1 MIKKATFLV
10 SNTDVSKCPKPD
22 RAEIAFI
29 GRSNVGK
36 SSLINML
43 TGVKELAKTS
53 QKPGKTQLVN
63 HFTIDDRWYLVDLP
77 GYGFA
82 KASASQRK
90 KWEKM
95 IEGFLRTRE
104 TLVNV
109 FALID
114 ARHSPQQID
123 LDFINK
129 LGEWQVPFSIVFTK
143 SDKETQK
150 VVSANVKAFTGAM
163 RARWATLPSIFVTS
177 AEKRTGRTPLLSLIN
192 TLNDTAK
199 EEFKQAKA

>member
-10 SNTDVSKCPKPD
+10 SNTDVTKCPKPD

-63 HFTIDDRWYLVDLP
+63 HFTIDDRWFLVDLP

-82 KASASQRK
+82 KVSK
-90 KWEKM
+90 DKKVKWEKM
-95 IEGFLRTRE
+95 ISNYLTTRTN
-104 TLVNV
+104 LCGV
-109 FALID
+109 FVLID
-114 ARHSPQQID
+114 SRLEPQTID
-123 LDFINK
+123 LEFLNWCGEEDVPFVVAFTKADKQSKTQTDKNVKSFLNK
-129 LGEWQVPFSIVFTK
+129 LVEIFGDTP
-143 SDKETQK
+143 DY
-150 VVSANVKAFTGAM
+150 
-163 RARWATLPSIFVTS
+163 FVTS
-177 AEKRTGRTPLLSLIN
+177 AEKGQGKDEVLQYLAELVSEFESQRTN
-192 TLNDTAK
+192 
-199 EEFKQAKA
+199 